1 MALLSSR
8 SLVPV
13 AAVLGMTLAACSFDP
28 GPANG
33 KSGGN
38 GTTGGGLSGG
48 GLTGGPTGSGAST
61 GSGSLTDGGATPTAD
76 ANCGQVNNPLKV
88 VPPDILIIQDKSGS
102 MSDDDNDKACQFGG
116 CGANSKWSQ
125 VTTALNQVVMNTQT
139 TVNWGLKFFSDDG
152 ACGSSA
158 APIVPVGPDSAMAI
172 AGAIARTSP
181 GGNTPTRD
189 AIASGASYLSK
200 LTDSSPKYLLLAT
213 DGLPNC
219 PVGCAGTPNPS
230 SMCTMTDNPSEDGA
244 TEQAVANAASM
255 GFKVFVIGI
264 GDVSSA
270 VTTLNKLAVNGGEAQ
285 SGAATSYYAATDPT
299 SLENALSA
307 IVGKVASCTLPL
319 PSKPQVP
326 NNVVVE
332 DVGTKTVIPQD
343 TSHTN
348 GWDYTDATDTAIQLY
363 GTPCDDVTNGT
374 YSDVEIFEGCPGSQ
388 IMIGAVL
395 PGGGES
401 SGHR

>member
-1 MALLSSR
+1 MTSRRSHSSAAPLVLSVAIASGVAIIL
-8 SLVPV
+8 SL
-13 AAVLGMTLAACSFDP
+13 TLAGCTFSP
-28 GPANG
+28 GKPGAESG
-33 KSGGN
+33 QGGN
-38 GTTGGGLSGG
+38 AISGSGNNGG
-48 GLTGGPTGSGAST
+48 GLTGGGPTGSG
-61 GSGSLTDGGATPTAD
+61 GGGVLTDASSPTPTAD
-76 ANCGQVNNPLKV
+76 ANCGQVNNPLRV
-88 VPPDILIIQDKSGS
+88 VPPDILIVQDKSGS
-102 MSDDDNDKACQFGG
+102 MSNDDNDAACQRGG

-125 VTTALNQVVMNTQT
+125 VTTALNQVVMNTQA

-158 APIVPVGPDSAMAI
+158 APVVPVGSGSAMAI
-172 AGAIARTSP
+172 ATAIGRASP

-189 AIASGASYLSK
+189 AVTSGASYLSQ

-219 PVGCAGTPNPS
+219 PVGCAGTANLPQ
-230 SMCTMTDNPSEDGA
+230 MCTVTDNPSEDGA
-244 TEQAVANAASM
+244 TEQAVANAVTM

-264 GDVSSA
+264 GNVSSA

-299 SLENALSA
+299 SLEDALNA

-326 NNVVVE
+326 DNVVVE
-332 DVGTKTVIPQD
+332 DVETKTTIPQD

-363 GTPCDDVTNGT
+363 GTACEDVTNGT
-374 YSDVEIFEGCPGSQ
+374 YTDVEIFEGCPGMQ
-388 IMIGAVL
+388 III
-395 PGGGES
+395 S
-401 SGHR
+401 